1 MQILRYGTVLD
12 AVVDETAS
20 NCTEIPYEDFAG
32 GLIFIPNGTSINSL
46 KFDVAPEPGGTYER
60 LYNSS
65 NAEVAIT
72 AAADRSYPLPDEL
85 FGAGAFKIIT
95 NSITAE
101 TVKVSLK
108 G

>member
-1 MQILRYGTVLD
+1 MQINRYGAALE
-12 AVVDETAS
+12 AVVDETAG
-20 NCTEIPYEDFAG
+20 NCTEIPYQDMSG

-46 KFDVAPEPGGTYER
+46 KFDVAPEPGGPDER
-60 LYNSS
+60 LYDKSNS
-65 NAEVAIT
+65 EVAIT
-72 AAADRSYPLPDEL
+72 AAADRAYPLPDEL

-101 TVKVSLK
+101 TIKVSLK